1 MKYINDWLPWVSLVV
16 LFIAQK
22 IASYYD
28 FAQKNDPDVAAK
40 IKHIGVIAKWAVA
53 DQSRYSDK
61 VGEQKFDDA
70 VAKVVKETG
79 VSEAIAKGAVQSNYI
94 DLKEKEDNQVPE
106 IQPAVLPKVE
116 APIQVAQP
124 ANSNQEGLE
133 PVKDP
138 SATLD
143 DLDPTK
149 N

>member
-28 FAQKNDPDVAAK
+28 FVQKNDPDVAAK

-61 VGEQKFDDA
+61 IGAQKFDDA

-79 VSEAIAKGAVQSNYI
+79 ASESIAKGAVQSNYI
-94 DLKEKEDNQVPE
+94 DLKEREDNQMPE
-106 IQPAVLPKVE
+106 VQPAVLPKVE
-116 APIQVAQP
+116 APIQVTQP
-124 ANSNQEGLE
+124 ANPTQEGLE
-133 PVKDP
+133 PVEDP

-143 DLDPTK
+143 DLDPT